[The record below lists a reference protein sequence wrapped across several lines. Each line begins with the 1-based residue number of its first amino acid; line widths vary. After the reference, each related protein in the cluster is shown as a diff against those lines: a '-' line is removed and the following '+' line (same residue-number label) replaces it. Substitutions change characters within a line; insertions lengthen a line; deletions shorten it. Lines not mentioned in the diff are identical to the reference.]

1 VAFRITDAEF
11 TLDGQAYPLTRNAG
25 QHHLHGGVRGL
36 SHVVWQ
42 AEPLPDR
49 VAPALRFRYRSPAG
63 DQGYPG
69 NLDVTVVFTLTARHE
84 LCIDYTATTDRAT
97 PVNLTHHG
105 YFNLAGNASGSIL
118 HHNLHLVA
126 DRYTPTDDA
135 LIPTGEIVSVEG
147 TPFDFRETTSIGTRI
162 QAAGGYDLSYVQD
175 ASNDVVATL
184 EDPGSGRRME
194 VITSSPAIVLYTG
207 NYLDGS
213 LVGKGQVSYRQHAG
227 LCLETGYLPDSV
239 HQTGFPS
246 VILRPGET
254 YRERCIYRFSAE

>member
-1 VAFRITDAEF
+1 
-11 TLDGQAYPLTRNAG
+11 
-25 QHHLHGGVRGL
+25 
-36 SHVVWQ
+36 
-42 AEPLPDR
+42 
-49 VAPALRFRYRSPAG
+49 
-63 DQGYPG
+63 
-69 NLDVTVVFTLTARHE
+69 
-84 LCIDYTATTDRAT
+84 
-97 PVNLTHHG
+97 
-105 YFNLAGNASGSIL
+105 
-118 HHNLHLVA
+118 
-126 DRYTPTDDA
+126 
-135 LIPTGEIVSVEG
+135 
-147 TPFDFRETTSIGTRI
+147 
-162 QAAGGYDLSYVQD
+162 VQD